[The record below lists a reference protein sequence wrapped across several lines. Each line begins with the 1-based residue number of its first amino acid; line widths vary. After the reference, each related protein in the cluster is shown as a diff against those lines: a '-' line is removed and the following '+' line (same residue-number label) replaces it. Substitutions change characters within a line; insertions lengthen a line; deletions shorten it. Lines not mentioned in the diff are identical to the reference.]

1 MIKEFAL
8 EPEAMASWESF
19 RYFIEKFGVAHG
31 RVISRFPKD
40 WKRLVYE
47 AAQKVLGGT
56 IQLSKLE
63 VRLRAIGDDVLF
75 PTGRPGGDRSK
86 TWLQR
91 ALVEHAREPFAG
103 IVACT
108 NPNALPH
115 ILLQSELD
123 DQDPRFSVPR
133 QIEVERKAAHLVA
146 CAELMLRH
154 TGTVKWVDYIIDLR
168 KPRWRRPFGAALD
181 VLRKRGQPVVFEV
194 HRQFGNE
201 VEKANL
207 CQQFQDAMQYYRT
220 PGITFAL
227 HLHPEQQMH
236 DRFILTDRGGI
247 QVGHGLDDNEDGGSV
262 PTANVVLLEA
272 TMFQNQWQ
280 RFSGNGSLALR
291 LDP

>member
-8 EPEAMASWESF
+8 EPEALASWESF

-56 IQLSKLE
+56 TQLSKLE
-63 VRLRAIGDDVLF
+63 VRLKAIDDDVLF
-75 PTGRPGGDRSK
+75 STGRSGGDRSK
-86 TWLQR
+86 TWLER
-91 ALVEHAREPFAG
+91 ALLEHAREPFAG
-103 IVACT
+103 IIACA

-115 ILLQSELD
+115 VLLQSEID
-123 DQDPRFSVPR
+123 DQDDRFSVPR
-133 QIEVERKAAHLVA
+133 QIEVTRNAAQLVA
-146 CAELMLRH
+146 CAEFMLRH
-154 TGTVKWVDYIIDLR
+154 TATVKWVDYIIDLR
-168 KPRWRRPFGAALD
+168 KQRWRRPFLAALD
-181 VLRKRGQPVVFEV
+181 VLRGHGRPVIFEV

-201 VEKANL
+201 IEKANL
-207 CQQFQDAMQYYRT
+207 RQQFQDVMQHHRT

-227 HLHPEQQMH
+227 HLHPERLMH

-247 QVGHGLDDNEDGGSV
+247 KIGHGLDDNEDGGSA
-262 PTANVVLLEA
+262 PMANVILLEHA
-272 TMFQNQWQ
+272 MFQVQW
-280 RFSGNGSLALR
+280 RKYSGNGTLVTK